1 MDKGIPLRYLSHCM
15 IHVPDDVEK
24 YQVGVEN
31 LSAFI
36 YENFQGYFRRF
47 IASGHKGV
55 EQLRN
60 RLIERRLNLLPTS
73 SVGLI
78 INTAESFEIEAK
90 KSAVSRSNS
99 NVFVKFIPNREIS
112 SPKKLFFSTF
122 VLGYQ
127 YPNNV
132 CMLLNGSVIIVN
144 DKVEF
149 PNGSGEY
156 NLLV

>member
-1 MDKGIPLRYLSHCM
+1 MVDSDLEHIMMIPSFMLLLGAFNPNTVPTQNIEKARTVILDYIQILMDKGIPLRYLSHCM

-78 INTAESFEIEAK
+78 INTAESF
-90 KSAVSRSNS
+90 
-99 NVFVKFIPNREIS
+99 
-112 SPKKLFFSTF
+112 
-122 VLGYQ
+122 
-127 YPNNV
+127 
-132 CMLLNGSVIIVN
+132 
-144 DKVEF
+144 
-149 PNGSGEY
+149 
-156 NLLV
+156 

>member
-78 INTAESFEIEAK
+78 INTAESF
-90 KSAVSRSNS
+90 
-99 NVFVKFIPNREIS
+99 
-112 SPKKLFFSTF
+112 
-122 VLGYQ
+122 
-127 YPNNV
+127 
-132 CMLLNGSVIIVN
+132 
-144 DKVEF
+144 
-149 PNGSGEY
+149 
-156 NLLV
+156 